1 LYSIT
6 TILPCPTVYNSVLL
20 NRNGIIQQ
28 VRTTFLSSRS
38 LLQKVEK
45 YVTLYTFSPH
55 MEARFTQGYVP
66 YCFEVDDAEP
76 DGENHSALQEIILAG
91 SSFINRQSQL
101 HYSCYAELVIVFT
114 DKNSCNLGEI
124 KDVLRSVLN
133 YYNGVCSWPS
143 WRAFAWRRITRRN
156 TVMVAV
162 SLEKNDP
169 FTSLREQQA
178 VGSRQ

>member
-20 NRNGIIQQ
+20 NRSGIIQR

-45 YVTLYTFSPH
+45 YVTLYTYSPH
-55 MEARFTQGYVP
+55 VEGQFMQGYVP
-66 YCFEVDDAEP
+66 YRFEIDDAEP
-76 DGENHSALQEIILAG
+76 DGENHWALQEVILAG
-91 SSFINRQSQL
+91 SSFINRQNQL
-101 HYSCYAELVIVFT
+101 YYSSYAELVIVFT

-124 KDVLRSVLN
+124 KDILRN
-133 YYNGVCSWPS
+133 WPD
-143 WRAFAWRRITRRN
+143 WKAFAWRRIIRRN

-162 SLEKNDP
+162 SLE
-169 FTSLREQQA
+169 R
-178 VGSRQ
+178 

>member
-1 LYSIT
+1 MYSIT

-45 YVTLYTFSPH
+45 YVTLYTFSPYL
-55 MEARFTQGYVP
+55 EGQFTQRYVP
-66 YCFEVDDAEP
+66 YRFEVDDAEP
-76 DGENHSALQEIILAG
+76 DGENHSALQEVILAG
-91 SSFINRQSQL
+91 SSFINRQNQL
-101 HYSCYAELVIVFT
+101 YDAGYAELVIVFT

-124 KDVLRSVLN
+124 KDVLRH
-133 YYNGVCSWPS
+133 WPE
-143 WRAFAWRRITRRN
+143 WRAFAWRRIIRRN

-162 SLEKNDP
+162 SLEK
-169 FTSLREQQA
+169 RVA